1 MRKKLLKK
9 SSLYVIIDENLDIA
23 KHVISQGADIV
34 QLRIKNKS
42 DSFFLAIAKKIR
54 KLTNKHNVL
63 FIINDRID
71 IAKISEADGVHLGQE
86 DISVK
91 TARTFLGR
99 NYIIG
104 ASTHSLSEAKKSL
117 AQKPDYIAIGSIFKT
132 TTKPHLKSLGIA
144 RAQKIINKTTIPY
157 FVIGGINLKN
167 ISQLIKHK
175 INKIVVYK
183 AICQAKKPGI
193 TTKKFKDILL
203 NYENSYR

>member
-9 SSLYVIIDENLDIA
+9 FSLYVIIDENLDIA
-23 KHVISQGADIV
+23 KHVISQGANIV

-42 DSFFLAIAKKIR
+42 DSFVLAIAKKIR
-54 KLTNKHNVL
+54 KLTKKHNVL
-63 FIINDRID
+63 FIVNDRLD

-91 TARTFLGR
+91 AARAFLGK

-104 ASTHSLSEAKKSL
+104 TSTHCVKEARIALS
-117 AQKPDYIAIGSIFKT
+117 QNPDYIAIGSIFKT
-132 TTKPHLKSLGIA
+132 TTKPHLKPLGIA

-203 NYENSYR
+203 NYENSHR